1 MSQLPKAP
9 LLEVILELTWQ
20 SNSEAELK
28 KFQLMAGALCSKL
41 SERYGTPQFLLPDP
55 NMPIVLALGKPVYR
69 CHRKDNPSQMF
80 QVGPGLL
87 SVNLVGNQYDWDSFL
102 PEVMEVVKA
111 LNSEYDFNAQQGL
124 GVNLKYV
131 DFFPYDFITRNDI
144 TQFINENFHIQIQAD
159 FFDNIKE
166 LGFRVG
172 FATKAGIFR
181 MVINSAQIAKTKKLG
196 IIIESQLNNMV
207 PVNDH
212 ERFKEVICNSHD
224 YLSDFFKKMT
234 AGKLYE
240 SFK

>member
-28 KFQLMAGALCSKL
+28 KYQLMVGALCSKL
-41 SERYGTPQFLLPDP
+41 SELYETPQFLLPDP
-55 NMPIVLALGKPVYR
+55 SMPIVLAVGKPVYR
-69 CHRKDNPSQMF
+69 FHRKGNPSQLF

-87 SVNLVGNQYDWDSFL
+87 SVNLVGNQYDWDRFL

-111 LNSEYDFNAQQGL
+111 LNSVYDFNAQQGL

-131 DFFPYDFITRNDI
+131 DFFPYDFTTRNDL
-144 TQFINENFHIQIQAD
+144 TQFINKNFHIQIQAD
-159 FFDNIKE
+159 FFEDIKE
-166 LGFRVG
+166 LGFRTG
-172 FATKAGIFR
+172 FVTPAGIFR
-181 MVINSAQIAKTKKLG
+181 MVINTAQITESKKLG

-212 ERFKEVICNSHD
+212 ERFKEVICNSHE

-234 AGKLYE
+234 AGELYE

>member
-20 SNSEAELK
+20 SNSEAELNK
-28 KFQLMAGALCSKL
+28 YQLMVGALCSKL
-41 SERYGTPQFLLPDP
+41 SERYDTPQFLLPDP

-69 CHRKDNPSQMF
+69 CHRKDNPSQIF

-111 LNSEYDFNAQQGL
+111 LNSEYDFNDQQGL

-131 DFFPYDFITRNDI
+131 DFFPYDFTTKSDI

-159 FFDNIKE
+159 FFDDIKE

-181 MVINSAQIAKTKKLG
+181 MVINSAQITETKKLG
-196 IIIESQLNNMV
+196 IIIESQLNNLV

-212 ERFKEVICNSHD
+212 ERFKEVICNSHE
-224 YLSDFFKKMT
+224 YLSDFFKKLT

>member
-20 SNSEAELK
+20 SNSEAELNK
-28 KFQLMAGALCSKL
+28 YQLMVGALCSKL
-41 SERYGTPQFLLPDP
+41 SELYETPQFLLPDP
-55 NMPIVLALGKPVYR
+55 SMPIVLAVGKPVYR
-69 CHRKDNPSQMF
+69 FHRKGNPSQLF

-111 LNSEYDFNAQQGL
+111 LNSVYDFNAQQGL

-131 DFFPYDFITRNDI
+131 DFFPYDFTTRNDL
-144 TQFINENFHIQIQAD
+144 TQFINKNFHIQIQAD
-159 FFDNIKE
+159 FFEDIKE
-166 LGFRVG
+166 LGFRTG
-172 FATKAGIFR
+172 FVTPAGIFR
-181 MVINSAQIAKTKKLG
+181 MVINTAQITESKKLG

-212 ERFKEVICNSHD
+212 ERFKEVICNSHE

-234 AGKLYE
+234 AGELYE

>member
-9 LLEVILELTWQ
+9 LFEVILELTWQ

-131 DFFPYDFITRNDI
+131 DFFPYDFTTRNDI

-159 FFDNIKE
+159 FFDDIKE